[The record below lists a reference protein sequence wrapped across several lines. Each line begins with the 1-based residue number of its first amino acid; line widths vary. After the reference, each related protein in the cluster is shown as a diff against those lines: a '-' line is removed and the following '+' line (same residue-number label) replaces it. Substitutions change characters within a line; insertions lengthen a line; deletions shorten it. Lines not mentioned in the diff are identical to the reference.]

1 MKKIISTDKA
11 PAAVGPYNQAV
22 EAGGFVF
29 CSGQV
34 PLDPNSKDKKLV
46 GETATEQAEQV
57 LENVK
62 AILESQGLGMKDV
75 VKATVFAVD
84 INDFQAVNEV
94 YGRYFETD
102 PPARSFFQVGA
113 LPLGARVEVE
123 VIAYKG

>member
-22 EAGGFVF
+22 EAGGFLF

-34 PLDPNSKDKKLV
+34 ALDPASKEKKLV
-46 GETATEQAEQV
+46 GDDAAGQAVQV
-57 LENVK
+57 LNNVK

-84 INDFQAVNEV
+84 INDFKAVNEV
-94 YGRYFETD
+94 YASFFDTEA
-102 PPARSFFQVGA
+102 PARSFFQVGA
-113 LPLGARVEVE
+113 LPLGAKVEVE

>member
-1 MKKIISTDKA
+1 
-11 PAAVGPYNQAV
+11 
-22 EAGGFVF
+22 
-29 CSGQV
+29 
-34 PLDPNSKDKKLV
+34 
-46 GETATEQAEQV
+46 
-57 LENVK
+57 
-62 AILESQGLGMKDV
+62 MKDV